1 MKTFLGILSLKAV
14 EKSNGPKDVYED
26 LTLVAYFQGGN
37 MPIEMTIDLKS

>member
-14 EKSNGPKDVYED
+14 EKSNGLKDVYED